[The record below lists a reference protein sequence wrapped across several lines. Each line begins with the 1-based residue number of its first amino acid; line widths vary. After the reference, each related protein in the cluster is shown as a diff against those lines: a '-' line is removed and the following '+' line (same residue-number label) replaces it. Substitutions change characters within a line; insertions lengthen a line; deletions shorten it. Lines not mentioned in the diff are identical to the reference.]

1 MMDRMRE
8 GASSIWV
15 KIVLGLIILSFVF
28 AGVGGYLAGSG
39 QQVAA
44 KVDSHEITQREFD
57 MAYQNERNRMQSQL
71 GESFSSL
78 MGDPAYVQQFKRSV
92 LDRMVNDL
100 LIEQRANELGLRIS
114 DKQIQNTILAMPE
127 FQRDGVFD
135 NEHYNA
141 LLRRAGL
148 TPDMFAESMRTD
160 MLRQQFLAAIQGSD
174 FALANELTAL
184 TKLEQQQREIRT
196 LSLDIATFTQ
206 NATVTDEE
214 AKAFYEQNPA
224 LYTRPEQV
232 KVSYVELSGDT
243 LKTTLDVSDADVKAY
258 YDDNM
263 SKFGSAE
270 QRQVSHILVEGKS
283 DEAKAKADA
292 LLAQLN
298 GGADFAELAKT
309 SSDDTFSGKEGGKL
323 DWFER
328 GVMDPAFE
336 EAAFTLNKGQISGVV
351 ASDFGYHII
360 KLDDVKPS
368 KVKPFADVRDDIL
381 AELREQ
387 RAAEAFYDQQT
398 ALAETAFEV
407 HDTLKD
413 AAEAVNGTVQTTD
426 FISEADAPELLK
438 TPAVLQALMSSTVR
452 DNGENSEVIE
462 VGPEHVV
469 VVRIDDSRPE
479 MVLPFDEVSATVKQQ
494 LAIQKGEA
502 QAQAKA
508 DEIVTALRAGNTDI
522 LETEGVSFSAPET
535 IARVGSDRMIA
546 QEAFSMAKPDADK
559 TVYGMTRDAAG
570 NVMIIALDNVIDANV
585 SDVAANSQLAMQ
597 LEQMYAQ
604 QDVMA
609 TLQVLRDTAEVS
621 YPVEEDETAN

>member
-1 MMDRMRE
+1 MMERMRE

-15 KIVLGLIILSFVF
+15 KIILGLIILSFVF

-57 MAYQNERNRMQSQL
+57 MAYQNERNRMQAQL
-71 GESFSSL
+71 GESFSTL

-100 LIEQRANELGLRIS
+100 LIEQRANDLGLRIS
-114 DKQIQNTILAMPE
+114 DEQIRATILSMPE
-127 FQRDGVFD
+127 FQRDGKFD
-135 NEHYNA
+135 NEQYNA

-160 MLRQQFLAAIQGSD
+160 MLRQQFLSAIQGSD

-196 LSLDIATFTQ
+196 LSLDLATFTQ
-206 NATVTDEE
+206 NAQVTDEE
-214 AKAFYEQNPA
+214 AKAFYEKNPQ

-232 KVSYVELSGDT
+232 VVSYVELSGDKLKET
-243 LKTTLDVSDADVKAY
+243 LSVSDADVKAY
-258 YDDNM
+258 YDENPA
-263 SKFGSAE
+263 KFGSAE

-283 DEAKAKADA
+283 DESKAKAEA
-292 LLAQLN
+292 ILAKLN
-298 GGADFAELAKT
+298 DGADFAALAKT
-309 SSDDTFSGKEGGKL
+309 DSDDTFSGKEGGKL

-336 EAAFTLNKGQISGVV
+336 EAAFALNKGQISGVV
-351 ASDFGYHII
+351 ESDFGYHII
-360 KLDDVKPS
+360 KLDDIKPS
-368 KVKPFADVRDDIL
+368 KVKPFADVRDDII

-387 RAAEAFYDQQT
+387 RAATAFYDKQT
-398 ALAETAFEV
+398 ELAEKAFEV
-407 HDTLKD
+407 PGTLQD
-413 AAEAVNGTVQTTD
+413 AAEAIGETVHTTD
-426 FISEADAPELLK
+426 FISEADAPELLR
-438 TPAVLQALMSSTVR
+438 TPAVMDALSSSIVR
-452 DNGENSEVIE
+452 DDGENSDVIE

-469 VVRIDDSRPE
+469 VVRVDDSRPE
-479 MVLPFDEVSATVKQQ
+479 VVLPFDEVSAQVKQQ
-494 LAIQKGEA
+494 LAMQKGEA
-502 QAQAKA
+502 AAQAKA
-508 DEIVTALRAGNTDI
+508 DEIIAELRKGNTDI
-522 LETEGVSFSAPET
+522 LTAEGLSFSAPET
-535 IARVGSDRMIA
+535 IARIGSDRMIA

-559 TVYGMTRDAAG
+559 AVYGVTRDAAG
-570 NVMIIALDNVIDANV
+570 NVMIIALDKVIDANV
-585 SDVAANSQLAMQ
+585 TDVAPNSQLAMQ
-597 LEQMYAQ
+597 LAQMYAQ

-621 YPVEEDETAN
+621 YPAEEDEAAN